1 MPKRGRSGGRGPLSV
16 KLRRRIVSCKNNCI
30 ADEELVDHLR
40 KSFRAD
46 YYNLQLQPFTSQVQ
60 NILQLINPPIK
71 KPKTDS
77 TEQILDGDG
86 ELSTLASISESDDSY
101 SCGEKPDLMQIML
114 RNTYNQKANSIP
126 KSKKIEY
133 DANSISKSIF
143 FEYDVIHDSNED
155 GKGKKIDVVK
165 RDLSKLLGIGDS
177 DRNGGTMFKD
187 LGGMDEVLEEL
198 KMDIMVPLYHPQA
211 TRYLGIRPVSGVL
224 FHGPPGCGKTKLAQ
238 AIANEARVPFYKL
251 SATELVS
258 GVSGASE
265 ENIRELFLKAHRTAP
280 SIVFID
286 EIDAIA
292 SKRENVQREMERRIV
307 TQLMTCMDE
316 SHRPVK
322 PDDNAKGTTL
332 PTDKKNTEAESDDE
346 PGYVLVIGATNRPDA
361 IDPALRR
368 PGRFDREY
376 ALGIPDENARM
387 QILSVLTRHLRVEGA
402 FDLMKIATSTP
413 GFVGADLASLTNKAG
428 NLVLK
433 RIMDARKVELSRE
446 SVDGEDAE
454 EWWRKPLSP
463 EEKEKLSINMADFE
477 EAAKLVQPSSRR
489 EGFSVVPNVKWE
501 DVGGLDPLRHEFERY
516 IVRRIKN
523 PKDYM
528 GFGVDLETGFLLY
541 GPPGCGKTIIAKAVA
556 NEAGAN
562 FIHIKGP
569 EVLNKFV
576 GQSELNIRT
585 IFNNA
590 RTCSPCIVFFDE
602 MDSLTT
608 ERDKEETGTIERILT
623 QLLTELDGGEE
634 RKGVYVIGATNRPNV
649 MDKALLRPGRLGRL
663 LYVPLPTPDQ
673 RVLILKALARKKPI
687 DSSVDLVSI
696 GRDNACKRL
705 SGADLSSLMNEAA
718 MLALEDNLAAID
730 TGCGDTSSTIKE
742 SHFKRALKKIS
753 PSVSKEQIKYYK
765 DFRKDFRAA

>member
-1 MPKRGRSGGRGPLSV
+1 MPKRGRSGGRWPLSG

-46 YYNLQLQPFTSQVQ
+46 YHNLQLQPFTSQVQ

-133 DANSISKSIF
+133 DANSISKSKK

-155 GKGKKIDVVK
+155 GKGKKIDMVK

-177 DRNGGTMFKD
+177 DRNGGPMFKD

-198 KMDIMVPLYHPQA
+198 KMEIMVPLYHPQA
-211 TRYLGIRPVSGVL
+211 TRYLGIRPYSGVL
-224 FHGPPGCGKTKLAQ
+224 FHGPPGCGKTKLAH

-346 PGYVLVIGATNRPDA
+346 LGYVLVIGATNRPDA

-387 QILSVLTRHLRVEGA
+387 QILSVLTRNLTVEGA

-477 EAAKLVQPSSRR
+477 EAAKWVQPSSRR

-501 DVGGLDPLRHEFERY
+501 DVGGLDSLRHEFERY

-541 GPPGCGKTIIAKAVA
+541 GPPGCGKTLIAKAVA

-569 EVLNKFV
+569 EVLNKYV

-585 IFNNA
+585 IFNRA

-608 ERDKEETGTIERILT
+608 ERGKEGNEPVERIVT

-673 RVLILKALARKKPI
+673 CVLILKALSRKKPI

-753 PSVSKEQIKYYK
+753 PSVSNEQIKYYK